1 MDDYK
6 AIESGKDYLAHHGVK
21 GMKWG
26 IRHDPERVGRLK
38 RGIKKAANTTI
49 NGIRRARSRRNA
61 RAIKSGNPYKV
72 AKRFDKM
79 STSELQDAVT
89 RINLQR
95 QLAGS
100 LNQDKPQKETFVGDL
115 KQDTKSSGRNAYK
128 TVATGALTV
137 GGMAAIAGINPIK
150 AVRGY
155 GKSSVLKNEAEILK
169 NQANIAVNQKRINDA
184 VRAART
190 VKVAN
195 IAKRAGTINTGR
207 KYVLASGNTVKMS
220 RIVTNPTFKYG
231 RAIYTGSAGTRSL
244 QTALAANRALQLAQK
259 PKVASYITR
268 MSHADFVDLGED
280 YLSHHGVKGM
290 KWGIRHD
297 MDRVSNLR
305 FKKNKN
311 QSRLDKAKGK
321 KAKFNTK
328 HRSLTARKAEI
339 RLAKGKNPGLLGRL
353 ALTKSKKL
361 DYKIAKLERKDAKIN
376 KKIKA
381 INKNIDAQI
390 KPTKEELSY
399 LDPLSK
405 SISKIKGMKPYVTK
419 RDVLGRPTE
428 WDVSSI
434 DPREQYS
441 KSSRLLG
448 EVESYDELIA
458 ENQYS
463 NDPEVKAYVKKW
475 AKQRNKLV
483 DKAQKYIIR

>member
-49 NGIRRARSRRNA
+49 NSIRRARSRKNA

-195 IAKRAGTINTGR
+195 MAKRAGTINTGR

-259 PKVASYITR
+259 PKVTSYITR

-297 MDRVSNLR
+297 EVVTKIGKLTA
-305 FKKNKN
+305 KNKKL
-311 QSRLDKAKGK
+311 QKKMQKAIVSKT
-321 KAKFNTK
+321 KFNDSWKGTA
-328 HRSLTARKAEI
+328 ARKADI
-339 RLAKGKNPGLLGRL
+339 RLAKQHKLGIVGSHYL
-353 ALTKSKKL
+353 AKSKKM
-361 DYKIAKLERKDAKIN
+361 DFKIAKLDKKIRKNNTKIN
-376 KKIKA
+376 I
-381 INKNIDAQI
+381 
-390 KPTKEELSY
+390 L
-399 LDPLSK
+399 
-405 SISKIKGMKPYVTK
+405 
-419 RDVLGRPTE
+419 
-428 WDVSSI
+428 
-434 DPREQYS
+434 REM
-441 KSSRLLG
+441 
-448 EVESYDELIA
+448 
-458 ENQYS
+458 
-463 NDPEVKAYVKKW
+463 
-475 AKQRNKLV
+475 
-483 DKAQKYIIR
+483 

>member
-49 NGIRRARSRRNA
+49 NSIRRVRSRKNA

-195 IAKRAGTINTGR
+195 MAKRAGTINTGR

-244 QTALAANRALQLAQK
+244 QNALAANRALQLAQK

-280 YLSHHGVKGM
+280 YLSHHGIKGM

-297 MDRVSNLR
+297 KVVTKIGKLTAKNEKLQKKMQKAIVS
-305 FKKNKN
+305 KT
-311 QSRLDKAKGK
+311 
-321 KAKFNTK
+321 KFNDSWKGTA
-328 HRSLTARKAEI
+328 ARKADI
-339 RLAKGKNPGLLGRL
+339 RLAKQHKLGIVGSHYL
-353 ALTKSKKL
+353 AKSKKM
-361 DYKIAKLERKDAKIN
+361 DFKIAKLDKKIRKNNTKIN
-376 KKIKA
+376 I
-381 INKNIDAQI
+381 
-390 KPTKEELSY
+390 L
-399 LDPLSK
+399 
-405 SISKIKGMKPYVTK
+405 
-419 RDVLGRPTE
+419 
-428 WDVSSI
+428 
-434 DPREQYS
+434 REM
-441 KSSRLLG
+441 
-448 EVESYDELIA
+448 
-458 ENQYS
+458 
-463 NDPEVKAYVKKW
+463 
-475 AKQRNKLV
+475 
-483 DKAQKYIIR
+483 